1 MRGGTDIKIRRKS
14 QLHKLADMMEKKRA
28 ERVKAQML
36 LKLLSD
42 VLDVTC

>member
-1 MRGGTDIKIRRKS
+1 MGGTDIKIKS
-14 QLHKLADMMEKKRA
+14 QLKQADMMETK
-28 ERVKAQML
+28 RVKAQML